1 MLIDGIVLSNST
13 KIKYENGTDFS
24 ANSLYDIA
32 GCTYSKPEAGVTL
45 MRFSVNRPFKLLK
58 GFPDSYAESVVAATG
73 NPVYAIIR
81 DRDGVKVNVGKI
93 TFTANA
99 AVFADG
105 DETTDHSFIRR

>member
-24 ANSLYDIA
+24 ANSPYDIA